1 MSILIG
7 KNKKVLVQGITG
19 REGRARTKLMI
30 DIGTAVVAGV
40 TPGQGGIEV
49 LGVPV
54 YDTVAEA
61 VKTHGTIDIT
71 VVFVPAPLVKNAVI
85 EAFASGIKLA
95 VIVPDRVPVYDV
107 MAISRAAEQ
116 YGARFTGPNTLGIL
130 SPGVGILGMIG
141 GNADSVKKWF
151 KSGPVGISSRSGG
164 LTTSTAYY
172 LNKAGI
178 GQSTIVH
185 VGGDSLVGLP
195 HPEVV
200 KLFQK
205 DEDTKLIVLLG
216 EIGGSQEEDVA
227 ELLASGRVTKPVVA
241 YVGGRGAKEGTQFS
255 HAGAIIEGNRGT
267 YQGKVDSLRDAGAVV
282 VDDIS
287 EISPE
292 VKKILDKLEI
302 PYVREQVK

>member
-1 MSILIG
+1 MSILLN
-7 KNKKVLVQGITG
+7 KTKKVIIQGITG
-19 REGRARTKLMI
+19 REGRARTKLMV
-30 DIGTAVVAGV
+30 DIGTNVVAGV
-40 TPGQGGIEV
+40 TPGQGGSRGV
-49 LGVPV
+49 FGVPV
-54 YDTVAEA
+54 YDTVSEL
-61 VKTHGTIDIT
+61 VKTHGPIDIT

-85 EAFASGIKLA
+85 EAFTSGIKLA

-130 SPGVGILGMIG
+130 SSGVGILGMIG
-141 GNADSVKKWF
+141 GNAESVKKWF
-151 KSGPVGISSRSGG
+151 KPGPVGITSRSGG

-185 VGGDSLVGLP
+185 VGGDSIIGLP

-205 DEDTKLIVLLG
+205 DPETKLIVLLG

-227 ELLASGRVTKPVVA
+227 ELISSGRVTKPVVA

-255 HAGAIIEGNRGT
+255 HAGAIIEGTRGT
-267 YQGKVDSLRDAGAVV
+267 YQGKVDSLRNAGAVV

-287 EISPE
+287 EIAGE
-292 VKKILDKLEI
+292 VKKILDKLRI
-302 PYVREQVK
+302 PYVR

>member
-61 VKTHGTIDIT
+61 VKIHGPIDIT

-107 MAISRAAEQ
+107 MAISRAAEK

-200 KLFQK
+200 KLFQE
-205 DEDTKLIVLLG
+205 DVDTKLIVILG

-227 ELLASGRVTKPVVA
+227 ELLSSGRVTKPVVA

-287 EISPE
+287 DISGE

-302 PYVREQVK
+302 PYVRK

>member
-19 REGRARTKLMI
+19 REGRVRTKLMI

-61 VKTHGTIDIT
+61 VKIHGPIDIT

-107 MAISRAAEQ
+107 MAISRAAKM

-200 KLFQK
+200 KLFQE
-205 DEDTKLIVLLG
+205 DEDTKLIVILG

-227 ELLASGRVTKPVVA
+227 ELLDRGKVTKPVVA
-241 YVGGRGAKEGTQFS
+241 YVGGKGAQEGTQFS

-287 EISPE
+287 DISGE
-292 VKKILDKLEI
+292 VKKILDKLE
-302 PYVREQVK
+302 E

>member
-7 KNKKVLVQGITG
+7 HNKKVLVQGITG

-30 DIGTAVVAGV
+30 DVGTSVVAGV
-40 TPGQGGIEV
+40 TPGQAGLEV

-61 VKTHGTIDIT
+61 VKSHVIIDIT

-107 MAISRAAEQ
+107 MAISRAAEK
-116 YGARFTGPNTLGIL
+116 YDARFTGPNTLGIL
-130 SPGVGILGMIG
+130 SPGTGILGMIG
-141 GNADSVKKWF
+141 GTAESVKNWF
-151 KSGPVGISSRSGG
+151 KAGPVGISSRSGG

-185 VGGDSLVGLP
+185 VGGDSLIGLP
-195 HPEVV
+195 HPAVV
-200 KLFQK
+200 KLFQE

-227 ELLASGRVTKPVVA
+227 ELLSTGIVSKPVVA

-267 YQGKVDSLRDAGAVV
+267 YKGKVDSLRNAGAVV

-287 EISPE
+287 DIAGE
-292 VKKILDKLEI
+292 VGKILDKMEI
-302 PYVREQVK
+302 PYVRD

>member
-1 MSILIG
+1 MSILLG
-7 KNKKVLVQGITG
+7 ADKKVLIQGITG
-19 REGRARTKLMI
+19 REGRARTRLMI
-30 DIGTAVVAGV
+30 DIGTRVVAGV
-40 TPGQGGIEV
+40 TPGQGGVEV

-54 YDTVAEA
+54 YDTVDEA
-61 VKTHGTIDIT
+61 VKIHGSIDIT

-85 EAFASGIKLA
+85 EAFVSGVKLA

-107 MAISRAAEQ
+107 MAISRAAKE
-116 YGARFTGPNTLGIL
+116 YGANFTGPNTLGIL

-141 GNADSVKKWF
+141 GNAISVRKWF

-172 LNKAGI
+172 LNQAGI

-185 VGGDSLVGLP
+185 VGGDSLIGLP

-200 KLFQK
+200 KLFQEDK
-205 DEDTKLIVLLG
+205 DTELIVILG
-216 EIGGSQEEDVA
+216 EIGGSQEEEVA
-227 ELLASGRVTKPVVA
+227 ELLESGKVTKPVVA

-255 HAGAIIEGNRGT
+255 HAGAIIEGRRGT
-267 YQGKVDSLRDAGAVV
+267 YQGKVDSLRAAGAVV

-287 EISPE
+287 KIAGE

-302 PYVREQVK
+302 SYVR

>member
-19 REGRARTKLMI
+19 REGRTRTKLMI
-30 DIGTAVVAGV
+30 DIGTNVIAGV
-40 TPGQGGIEV
+40 TPGQGGAEV
-49 LGVPV
+49 LGIPV
-54 YDTVAEA
+54 YDTVTEA
-61 VKTHGTIDIT
+61 VKNHGSIDIT

-107 MAISRAAEQ
+107 MAISRAADK

-141 GNADSVKKWF
+141 GNAASVKKWF
-151 KSGPVGISSRSGG
+151 KPGPVGISSRSGG

-172 LNKAGI
+172 LNQVGI

-200 KLFQK
+200 KLFQE
-205 DEDTKLIVLLG
+205 DEDTKLIVILG
-216 EIGGSQEEDVA
+216 EIGGSQEEEVA
-227 ELLASGRVTKPVVA
+227 ELLSSGRVTKPIVA
-241 YVGGRGAKEGTQFS
+241 YVGGRGVKEGTQFS
-255 HAGAIIEGNRGT
+255 HAGAIIEGKRGT
-267 YQGKVDSLRDAGAVV
+267 YQGKVDAFRDAGAVV

-287 EISPE
+287 DISGE
-292 VKKILDKLEI
+292 VKKILDSMEI
-302 PYVREQVK
+302 PYVR

>member
-30 DIGTAVVAGV
+30 DIGTKVIAGV
-40 TPGQGGIEV
+40 TPGQGGLEV

-61 VKTHGTIDIT
+61 VQSHGTIDIT

-85 EAFASGIKLA
+85 EAFVSGIKLA

-107 MAISRAAEQ
+107 MAISRAAEK
-116 YGARFTGPNTLGIL
+116 YGAHFTGPNTLGIL

-185 VGGDSLVGLP
+185 VGGDSLIGLP
-195 HPEVV
+195 HPEIV
-200 KLFQK
+200 KLFQE
-205 DEDTKLIVLLG
+205 DEDTKLIVILG

-227 ELLASGRVTKPVVA
+227 ELLDRGKVTKPVVA

-287 EISPE
+287 DISGE
-292 VKKILDKLEI
+292 VKKILDKLE
-302 PYVREQVK
+302 E

>member
-30 DIGTAVVAGV
+30 DIGTQVIAGV
-40 TPGQGGIEV
+40 TPGQAGVEV

-61 VKTHGTIDIT
+61 VKIHGSIDIT

-85 EAFASGIKLA
+85 EAFVSGIKLA

-107 MAISRAAEQ
+107 MAISRAAKM

-185 VGGDSLVGLP
+185 VGGDSLIGLP
-195 HPEVV
+195 HPVVV
-200 KLFQK
+200 KLFQE
-205 DEDTKLIVLLG
+205 DEDTKLIVILG

-227 ELLASGRVTKPVVA
+227 ELLSSGKVTKPVVA

-267 YQGKVDSLRDAGAVV
+267 YQGKVDRLRDAGAVV

-287 EISPE
+287 DISGE

-302 PYVREQVK
+302 PYVREQAK

>member
-1 MSILIG
+1 MSILLE
-7 KNKKVLVQGITG
+7 KNKKVLIQGITG
-19 REGRARTKLMI
+19 REGRARTKLML
-30 DIGTAVVAGV
+30 DIGTKVVAGV
-40 TPGQGGIEV
+40 TPGQGGVEV

-54 YDTVAEA
+54 YDTVTEA
-61 VKTHGTIDIT
+61 VIINGSIDVT

-107 MAISRAAEQ
+107 MAISRAAEK
-116 YGARFTGPNTLGIL
+116 YGAWFTGPNTLGIM
-130 SPGVGILGMIG
+130 SPGIGILGMIG
-141 GNADSVKKWF
+141 GNAASVRKWF
-151 KSGPVGISSRSGG
+151 KSGPVGITSRSGG

-185 VGGDSLVGLP
+185 VGGDSLIGLP
-195 HPEVV
+195 HPEIV
-200 KLFQK
+200 KLFQE

-216 EIGGSQEEDVA
+216 EIGGSQEEEVA
-227 ELLASGRVTKPVVA
+227 ELLASGKVTKPIVA

-267 YQGKVDSLRDAGAVV
+267 YQGKVDSLRAAGAVV

-287 EISPE
+287 EIAGE
-292 VKKILDKLEI
+292 VKKILDKLRI
-302 PYVREQVK
+302 PYVR